1 MSWNQNLEILSSN
14 VWGKDAESS
23 AALPEEAVALCAYE
37 LLVMAILDMDQIAY
51 IHQTAR
57 GDELWMVTEE
67 TLYENPNRAS
77 ADEIAKLEILLVN
90 QSRQAMR
97 VLSMTHTDSIFR
109 SGLFLLSEY
118 FDAVCGFYSPV
129 KFLAEGLLLKCDY
142 EAIVQRQNETIRRN
156 QEVARKQETKIIEV
170 ATELDLQPQA
180 PLLNPEIWSARCPGT
195 GHQLY
200 INASKNEF
208 GCGYCGRK
216 GGPKDLRVFVASRA
230 GVVEHAT

>member
-1 MSWNQNLEILSSN
+1 MSRNRSLEILSSN
-14 VWGKDAESS
+14 VWGKEAGST
-23 AALPEEAVALCAYE
+23 AAPPKDAVALCAYE
-37 LLVMAILDMDQIAY
+37 LFAMAIVDMDQIAY
-51 IHQTAR
+51 IRQTAR

-67 TLYENPNRAS
+67 TPYENPNRAS
-77 ADEIAKLEILLVN
+77 ADEIAKLESLLLN
-90 QSRQAMR
+90 QSMQAMK
-97 VLSMTHTDSIFR
+97 VLTMTHTDSISR

-129 KFLAEGLLLKCDY
+129 KFLAEGLLLRSDY
-142 EAIVQRQNETIRRN
+142 EEINQQRKATIRRN
-156 QEVARKQETKIIEV
+156 QAAASKKKTKIIEV
-170 ATELDLQPQA
+170 ATELGLQPQA

-216 GGPKDLRVFVASRA
+216 GGPKALRAFAASRR
-230 GVVEHAT
+230 GE